1 MTAKVELG
9 FQLTMTTQV
18 LPKVNSLGDW
28 ASLVFEKYFQKTL
41 KHEPEVL
48 KDRDPEELHQMRV
61 SMRRLLSAAR
71 GFGAV
76 VTLPKAAQ
84 HQKIGKIACCLGSLR
99 DLDVLLEALENRYK
113 PNLPPQEQFE
123 LNKALQHLGKQRRQ
137 AFKKVRAILR
147 DKSYLMLKQKLQEW
161 LDSPIYT
168 DISLLPIQEVLP
180 DLLLPEISQLF
191 LHPGWLVGVE
201 KEDLETSNNQDF
213 LLQKTNSKYQVVKIK
228 NDNYFISI
236 SELDEEN
243 LHSLRKEVKRVR
255 YQMNLFTEF
264 YSPTYEAYLKD
275 MKELQEYLGAL
286 QDSVVLREFLENIL
300 QSNIDKVL
308 PNLAKQ
314 LQESRDQALRK
325 WQVLQRRYLN
335 IQVRQNFRSELLR
348 PVNL

>member
-1 MTAKVELG
+1 
-9 FQLTMTTQV
+9 MTTQV
-18 LPKVNSLGDW
+18 LPQVNSLGDW
-28 ASLVFEKYFQKTL
+28 ASLAFEQHFQKTL

-61 SMRRLLSAAR
+61 GMRRLRSAAQ
-71 GFGAV
+71 GFGPV
-76 VTLPKAAQ
+76 VALPKAAQ
-84 HQKIGKIACCLGSLR
+84 DQKIGKIARCLGGLR

-113 PNLPPQEQFE
+113 PNLPTLEQVE
-123 LNKALQHLGKQRRQ
+123 LDKAMQQLRKQRRQ
-137 AFKKVRAILR
+137 AFKKVRAILGH
-147 DKSYLMLKQKLQEW
+147 KSYLMLKQKLQEW

-201 KEDLETSNNQDF
+201 KEDLETTDNQDF

-228 NDNYFISI
+228 NDNYSISI
-236 SELDEEN
+236 SDTEEEN

-255 YQMNLFTEF
+255 YQMSLFTEF
-264 YSPTYEAYLKD
+264 YGPTYEAYLKD
-275 MKELQEYLGAL
+275 MKELQEYLGDI
-286 QDSVVLREFLENIL
+286 QDSAVLREFLENIL

-314 LQESRDQALRK
+314 LKQTREEALRK

-348 PVNL
+348 PVT